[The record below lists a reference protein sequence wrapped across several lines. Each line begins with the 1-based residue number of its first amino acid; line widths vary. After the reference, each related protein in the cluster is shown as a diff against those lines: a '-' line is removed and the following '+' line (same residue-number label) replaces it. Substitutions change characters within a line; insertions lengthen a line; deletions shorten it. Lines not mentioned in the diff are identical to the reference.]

1 MTGDSFMGTDF
12 TYEEIGG
19 GFNYSEEY
27 KAKRLDDER
36 EAGRD
41 CYVLE
46 LTSAGS
52 DPLYEKIQM
61 WVWQEEMVPVKL
73 QFFDSGDILL
83 KTLTMNSYQPV
94 SGDLIPHEL
103 IMADNVKGTRTILTI
118 AELSQE
124 DVSDDVFT
132 VRNLRR

>member
-1 MTGDSFMGTDF
+1 
-12 TYEEIGG
+12 
-19 GFNYSEEY
+19 
-27 KAKRLDDER
+27 
-36 EAGRD
+36 
-41 CYVLE
+41 
-46 LTSAGS
+46 
-52 DPLYEKIQM
+52 M
-61 WVWQEEMVPVKL
+61 WVWKEEMVPVKL

-83 KTLTMNSYQPV
+83 KTLTMNSFQPV

-124 DVSDDVFT
+124 DISDDVFT